1 MARRSASAVCGR
13 GSVISADAQKKSQ
26 RAAEQD
32 RPDIAEARQQWRA
45 RQAEWR
51 PHNLVFVDE
60 TGASTK
66 MTRLYGRCPRGERL
80 VAPVPWGHLEDD
92 HLRRRAAAG
101 RSHRTLR
108 VRRADQRRDVPRL
121 GRAVPRSRLAPGRYR
136 HPGQSVEPQGR
147 GRQDGDRK
155 RWRPSALP
163 AFLQPRPQP
172 DRAVVRASPQGRGA
186 TFAALI
192 HAIASALETFT
203 PDCPDECANY
213 LELRISTQ

>member
-1 MARRSASAVCGR
+1 MGQFSVEKPVAP
-13 GSVISADAQKKSQ
+13 GSVLSGNQQSRADAQKKSQ

-92 HLRRRAAAG
+92 DLRRRAAAG
-101 RSHRTLR
+101 RSHRALR

-147 GRQDGDRK
+147 GRQGGDRK

-163 AFLQPRPQP
+163 AFLQPRSQP
-172 DRAVVRASPQGRGA
+172 DRAMVRQAESAPAQSRGA
-186 TFAALI
+186 NLRL
-192 HAIASALETFT
+192 SWT
-203 PDCPDECANY
+203 PDLGPLAKV
-213 LELRISTQ
+213 